1 MEIDPALASGAEILQ
16 IPPHT
21 CAEKTHQSDKIKK
34 LCNLDDNLKKNCQ
47 MLQSLSIARIA
58 FARGGCGLGEGAAGC
73 GLRGKSG

>member
-34 LCNLDDNLKKNCQ
+34 LCNLDDNLKQKIPKYFNLYQ
-47 MLQSLSIARIA
+47 LQELH
-58 FARGGCGLGEGAAGC
+58 
-73 GLRGKSG
+73 LRGEAAD